1 MFIELGNIHADWRN
15 IYIGKTQHTLKKGM
29 DGDFSYFQFFK
40 NVQNSDSFT
49 SHYQLLEYEEL
60 IKYKILIEITRK

>member
-1 MFIELGNIHADWRN
+1 MFIELGNIHTDWRD

-29 DGDFSYFQFFK
+29 DGDFSYFQFLK

-49 SHYQLLEYEEL
+49 SHY
-60 IKYKILIEITRK
+60 